1 MKKIL
6 SLIICLLV
14 IVSLTGCKKETNNQ
28 SVYELKDSNGNVKI
42 VFENEINKDIEL
54 ETKTSGNY
62 IKLSEEIDKYVLY
75 NISLLKTNGTEK
87 EKIIPDEGTVYIKIP
102 DNFNK
107 DKLAVYNVSNYVIMN
122 DTEFEVEGKYVKFKT
137 NQLGSYAI
145 AELK

>member
-1 MKKIL
+1 M
-6 SLIICLLV
+6 
-14 IVSLTGCKKETNNQ
+14 
-28 SVYELKDSNGNVKI
+28 
-42 VFENEINKDIEL
+42 ENEEIKELIDHKQTSLENMVFINHAFNPLFFNLKQTYPNLELCFRIDDTGFLPLMLEKIWYEWLHYDIEL
-54 ETKTSGNY
+54 LNEY
-62 IKLSEEIDKYVLY
+62 
-75 NISLLKTNGTEK
+75 